1 LNPANVLF
9 RTAARLGSVPV
20 GLAVAVGRLGF
31 ELEEQA
37 RSAIARR
44 AEQAFYE
51 VLDAIVARVMEDR
64 VIDRVFERAEAAG
77 VAQRVADR
85 ILEDGIAEQIAERAF
100 SGPELERILAAAF
113 KTALPDELVGELLA
127 SEAVWVLVDEIARSP
142 SVTEAIAHQ
151 GEGFLDQVAAKAR
164 DRSRRADDRV
174 LKLAER
180 LRRRGSRGE
189 RPSQGDDIAVR
200 PHLPGEGT

>member
-1 LNPANVLF
+1 MNPAQVLF
-9 RTAARLGSVPV
+9 RTAARVASVPL
-20 GLAVAVGRLGF
+20 GLAVAAGRVGL

-37 RSAIARR
+37 RGAISRR

-51 VLDAIVARVMEDR
+51 ALDAVVTRLMEDR
-64 VIDRVFERAEAAG
+64 VIDRVLERAEAAG
-77 VAQRVADR
+77 VAQHVADR
-85 ILEDGIAEQIAERAF
+85 ILEDGIAEQIAQRAF

-113 KTALPDELVGELLA
+113 KTALPEELVSELLA

-151 GEGFLDQVAAKAR
+151 GTGFLDEVASKAR
-164 DRSRRADDRV
+164 DRSRKADARV

-180 LRRRGSRGE
+180 LRRRGRGGE
-189 RPSQGDDIAVR
+189 RPSPGDDIAVT
-200 PHLPGEGT
+200 PPLPGEGT

>member
-9 RTAARLGSVPV
+9 RTAARLASVPLGV
-20 GLAVAVGRLGF
+20 ALAAGRLGL

-37 RSAIARR
+37 RGAISRR

-51 VLDAIVARVMEDR
+51 ALDAIVTRLMEDR
-64 VIDRVFERAEAAG
+64 VIDRVLERAEAAG
-77 VAQRVADR
+77 VAQHVADR

-100 SGPELERILAAAF
+100 SGPELERIVAAAF
-113 KTALPDELVGELLA
+113 KTALPDELVSELLA
-127 SEAVWVLVDEIARSP
+127 SEAVWILVDEIARSP

-151 GEGFLDQVAAKAR
+151 GTGFLDQVAAKAR

-174 LKLAER
+174 LRLAER
-180 LRRRGSRGE
+180 LRRRSRRGE
-189 RPSQGDDIAVR
+189 RPSPGDDIAVT
-200 PHLPGEGT
+200 PPLPGEGT